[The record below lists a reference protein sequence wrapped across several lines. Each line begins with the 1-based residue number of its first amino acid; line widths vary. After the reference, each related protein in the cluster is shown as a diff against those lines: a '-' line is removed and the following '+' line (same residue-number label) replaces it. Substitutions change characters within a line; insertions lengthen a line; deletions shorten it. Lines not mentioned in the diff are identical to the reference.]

1 MLAWGGVGTPR
12 SWYDSY
18 EVDSTTVTVT
28 YSDSPCHTFEK
39 VDAEATDHEV
49 TITVRTWT
57 FAFPCSDALHPYTAK
72 VRLDRP
78 LGRPGASRRSQR
90 RLERPTCTAT
100 SLRTAVGT
108 TPPFLTSKTRDHA
121 PQPSL
126 WLSPSR
132 SSRRLLSGAAQTEAK
147 AGTPLRTLT

>member
-90 RLERPTCTAT
+90 RLARPTCTAT
-100 SLRTAVGT
+100 SLRTAVER
-108 TPPFLTSKTRDHA
+108 LC
-121 PQPSL
+121 
-126 WLSPSR
+126 R
-132 SSRRLLSGAAQTEAK
+132 SSRPNLVTMHPAALAITFMLVPSALVGCGSDGGEG
-147 AGTPLRTLT
+147 GTPLRTLT